1 MGTFMATLDEIR
13 GWPAAVSIER
23 AAQAFGI
30 SRSHAYELARTGHF
44 PAKVLKVGASVKVVT
59 ASIVEAL
66 SV

>member
-1 MGTFMATLDEIR
+1 MATLDEIR
-13 GWPAAVSIER
+13 DWPAAVSIEQ
-23 AAQAFGI
+23 AAKAFGI

-59 ASIVEAL
+59 ASIIEAL